1 LDIIEFAMHHVNPVG
16 SDLLTFKNS
25 SVTSAIFSFIARIS
39 ANETGT
45 VSERRTQSRRS
56 RSRARA
62 YIRLQKAR
70 VDARALD

>member
-1 LDIIEFAMHHVNPVG
+1 VEAIFF
-16 SDLLTFKNS
+16 LTKNS

-45 VSERRTQSRRS
+45 VSERRVERS
-56 RSRARA
+56 HVDRARA
-62 YIRLQKAR
+62 RALSYIRSQKAR